1 MPKEGMQVKDTT
13 VSLPEPT
20 EAFGEAVQ
28 EINRQAA
35 FVQTSNDNARA
46 IATQLGYDG
55 ALTVGA
61 LEDEIRFYQRRT
73 AEACI
78 ELGKRLVLLKE
89 LTPRG
94 EFNERC
100 TLLGISRSTAYRFMQ
115 AAKKF
120 SNRPNLGR
128 LTVNKESAGKFLELL
143 ILDDTEI
150 KELDQDG
157 SVLGIKLDAID
168 CMSATELRNA
178 LRDARED
185 QKKQRA
191 DLQSQLESQGNILKK
206 KDDKIN
212 ELDIE
217 LDKLRGRNQVEN
229 REMLGEQQLACLQAY
244 TRTLVGNIDASL
256 NSEILK
262 LTNMFDGAP
271 IPKHIELAI
280 AQAIGLIITAAYG
293 VADNWG
299 IDPSTDPDTASDL
312 PAKADAEAFL
322 KWQSEQDADQAGEE

>member
-35 FVQTSNDNARA
+35 FAQTSNDNARA

-73 AEACI
+73 VEGVL
-78 ELGKRLVLLKE
+78 ELGKRLLVLKE
-89 LTPRG
+89 LTPHG
-94 EFNERC
+94 EFKDRVA
-100 TLLGISRSTAYRFMQ
+100 LLGIDKRLAEKFMS
-115 AAKKF
+115 ATLKF
-120 SNRPNLGR
+120 SKAETFPLLKVGSQSK
-128 LTVNKESAGKFLELL
+128 LLELL
-143 ILDDTEI
+143 VLDDGEI
-150 KELDQDG
+150 SALESGETVRGL
-157 SVLGIKLDAID
+157 KLDDID
-168 CMSATELRNA
+168 AMSVSELKKVLRNT
-178 LRDARED
+178 RED
-185 QKKQRA
+185 LKKQRA